1 MPAYGEF
8 APPPG
13 LEAQVACVWVGSSAA
28 ARVLPDACTDI
39 VFSAGRLVVAGP
51 ATLPDLVP
59 ATPGQD
65 RCGVRFRVGLAGSAL
80 GLPASDLL
88 DQVVPL
94 AEVWG
99 AEGRRLEDQVAAAE
113 RPLEVMIAGV
123 AARIAGARDEVA
135 REAVGRVRHG
145 ETSVERLARAS
156 ALSERQL
163 RRRFERSVGYGPRT
177 LRRVL
182 RFQRFLA
189 AAQVARPGSLARLA
203 ADAGYADQAH
213 LARDC
218 RRLAGL
224 TPGALLAEGA
234 GPAGE
239 RPVARMSETFKT
251 GAVASA
257 TLRA

>member
-1 MPAYGEF
+1 MPAYAEL
-8 APPPG
+8 APSPA
-13 LEAQVACVWVGSSAA
+13 LEAQVACVWVGDGGAV
-28 ARVLPDACTDI
+28 RVLPDACADI
-39 VFSAGRLVVAGP
+39 VFTGGRLVVAGP

-80 GLPASDLL
+80 GLPAAELL

-94 AEVWG
+94 AEIWG
-99 AEGRRLEDQVAAAE
+99 AEGRRLEDRVAAAE
-113 RPLEVMIAGV
+113 RPLEAMIAGV
-123 AARIAGARDEVA
+123 AARIAGARDDVV
-135 REAVGRVRHG
+135 REAVGRVRRG

-156 ALSERQL
+156 AISERQL
-163 RRRFERSVGYGPRT
+163 RRRFDRSVGYGPRT

-189 AAQVARPGSLARLA
+189 AARTAGPGSLARLA

-218 RRLAGL
+218 ARLAGL
-224 TPGALLAEGA
+224 APGALLAEGA
-234 GPAGE
+234 RPAGE
-239 RPVARMSETFKT
+239 RAAEMSDSFKT
-251 GAVASA
+251 RAVA
-257 TLRA
+257 

>member
-1 MPAYGEF
+1 MPAYREF

-13 LEAQVACVWVGSSAA
+13 LEAQVACVWVGGDGAV
-28 ARVLPDACTDI
+28 RVLPDACVDI
-39 VFSAGRLVVAGP
+39 VWARGRLIVAGP
-51 ATLPDLVP
+51 ATMPDLSP

-65 RCGVRFRVGLAGSAL
+65 RCGVRFRVGMAGSAL
-80 GLPASDLL
+80 GLPAAELL
-88 DQVVPL
+88 DRVVPL

-99 AEGRRLEDQVAAAE
+99 PAGRRLEDRVAGAE
-113 RPLEVMIAGV
+113 RPLETLIAGI
-123 AARIAGARDEVA
+123 AGRIAPACDGVV
-135 REAVGRVRHG
+135 REAVARVRRG
-145 ETSVERLARAS
+145 ESSVERLARS
-156 ALSERQL
+156 GALSERQL
-163 RRRFERSVGYGPRT
+163 RRRFERSVGYGPST

-189 AAQVARPGSLARLA
+189 AAQAGGSLARLA

-224 TPGALLAEGA
+224 TPSGLLAAGV

-239 RPVARMSETFKT
+239 RSAEMSDSFKT
-251 GAVASA
+251 RAAAPA
-257 TLRA
+257 TVRA